1 MHALPPEIEQLLKSG
16 QTLEAIKRLRELTGL
31 GLKEAKAAVDARQ
44 VPAAAPRP
52 APPQG
57 PVGDAVHQALQQ
69 GQLIEAIRRL
79 REQQPGLGLKEAKD
93 WVEAHLAQH
102 PALKAVAE
110 QAFLE
115 RRNAA
120 LATLW
125 RWAFTA
131 ALLALAAWAAWRL
144 ISPPLD

>member
-1 MHALPPEIEQLLKSG
+1 MQPLPPEIQQLLRNG

-31 GLKEAKAAVDARQ
+31 GLKEAKDAVDGGRL
-44 VPAAAPRP
+44 PTAAPRP
-52 APPQG
+52 AAQG
-57 PVGDAVHQALQQ
+57 PVGDAVHQALQR
-69 GQLIEAIRRL
+69 GQLIEAIRLL

-93 WVEAHLAQH
+93 RVEAHLAQH
-102 PALKAVAE
+102 PALKALAE

-144 ISPPLD
+144 LSPPLD

>member
-31 GLKEAKAAVDARQ
+31 GLKEAKDAVDSGRLSGT
-44 VPAAAPRP
+44 PAPRP
-52 APPQG
+52 ASHG

-69 GQLIEAIRRL
+69 GQLIEAIRLL

-93 WVEAHLAQH
+93 RVEAHLAQH
-102 PALKAVAE
+102 PALRALAE

-131 ALLALAAWAAWRL
+131 GLLALAAWAAWRL
-144 ISPPLD
+144 LSPPLD

>member
-1 MHALPPEIEQLLKSG
+1 MQPLPPEIQQLLRSG

-31 GLKEAKAAVDARQ
+31 GLKEAKDAVDSGRLP
-44 VPAAAPRP
+44 PAAAPRP
-52 APPQG
+52 AAQG

-79 REQQPGLGLKEAKD
+79 REQQPGLGLKEAKERI
-93 WVEAHLAQH
+93 EAHLALH
-102 PALKAVAE
+102 PALKAQAE

-120 LATLW
+120 LATLG

-131 ALLALAAWAAWRL
+131 MLLALAAWAAWRL
-144 ISPPLD
+144 LRPPLD